1 MSGERGNKNRR
12 TDERQNQRPQ
22 GRSVEIVRHRLR
34 IQSCPKNSTRWKTGA
49 VDMWPAAAAFSIQFP
64 QRFAMG
70 VETATSSPYTTTT
83 IRKLPL
89 SDGEIDVAQN
99 EACGE
104 NPYQPS
110 NFAEFASSDFHH
122 RIGDQPQAETSAMLK
137 VNGVASMVMK
147 DRTDSLNSLHSM

>member
-1 MSGERGNKNRR
+1 MEDRRCRYVARGGFGGGVQHPVPATVCDGSR
-12 TDERQNQRPQ
+12 DCHFI
-22 GRSVEIVRHRLR
+22 SIYDYY
-34 IQSCPKNSTRWKTGA
+34 NS
-49 VDMWPAAAAFSIQFP
+49 
-64 QRFAMG
+64 
-70 VETATSSPYTTTT
+70 
-83 IRKLPL
+83 KLPL